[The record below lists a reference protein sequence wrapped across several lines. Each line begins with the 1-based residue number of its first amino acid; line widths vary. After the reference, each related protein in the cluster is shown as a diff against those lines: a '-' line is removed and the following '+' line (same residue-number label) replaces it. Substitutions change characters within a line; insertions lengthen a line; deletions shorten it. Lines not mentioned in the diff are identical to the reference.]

1 MRLMICL
8 SGEAEQLG
16 YLPDISALSAG
27 IELGSYGMVGVLSK
41 RHWEERLMLH
51 KALRSRFDG
60 AIALHGPF
68 IGIQYGHVDHLI
80 RDAVAQRLD
89 MTLAAAVELG
99 AERVVLHSGY
109 TAEIGTFG
117 LEREWL
123 KRSIRFW
130 RQEIRRWADARIEV
144 VIEND
149 VETTPDLLV
158 QSVSGVNSPYLG
170 LCLDV
175 GHQHFFSQLA
185 GSEWIR
191 RMRGWLKH
199 VHLHDNDRTSDS
211 HSPIGQGTVDFG
223 PIYWALSKEVPKA
236 TVSLEVEA
244 PMDVRMRDL
253 RRLAA
258 HFREA

>member
-16 YLPDISALSAG
+16 YLPALSVLSAG
-27 IELGSYGMVGVLSK
+27 VELGSYGRVGVLS
-41 RHWEERLMLH
+41 RRRWEERLVLH

-60 AIALHGPF
+60 PIALHGPF

-80 RDAVAQRLD
+80 QDAVAQRLD
-89 MTLAAAVELG
+89 MTLAAAVELE

-109 TAEIGTFG
+109 TTEIGTFG

-123 KRSIRFW
+123 ERSTCFW
-130 RQEIRRWADARIEV
+130 QQEIRRWTDAGIEV

-149 VETTPDLLV
+149 VEATPDLLIQLV
-158 QSVSGVNSPYLG
+158 TGVSSPYLG

-175 GHQHFFSQLA
+175 GHQHLFSELA
-185 GSEWIR
+185 GPEWIQ
-191 RMRGWLKH
+191 RMGGWLKH

-223 PIYWALSKEVPKA
+223 PICSALANEAPNA

-244 PMDVRMRDL
+244 PMDMRMSSFRT
-253 RRLAA
+253 LAA
-258 HFREA
+258 HFRDA